1 MSSPRHRAWA
11 LGTSDAESVLA
22 EARKA
27 LFVMVAFLAI
37 LWIVQLANVLD
48 HYQLTTDYG
57 IRPRDLSSL
66 PDILSAPFLHV
77 SWTHIESNSGPLF
90 IFGFLAAYRGVV
102 RFLGLT
108 GLVIVASGLADW
120 FFGAH
125 STIGVGASGVVFGYL
140 GYILVR
146 GFFDRHGI
154 DIMIGAVMALC
165 FAYQFTVLLPHAGI
179 GWQAHIGGLVA
190 GVVGGWIFRD
200 RSARGGPQG
209 KPRRPPTARCQP
221 GHDARHCRDRARIAH
236 GGQRSAAAHGRP
248 GPPVTSCP
256 NRGAGQSRGRKAD
269 RRPRASCTQVRAAT
283 STGSSTTWV
292 SEPSE
297 HAGHRPDGA
306 SADRRLPPPCL
317 GPGRTCSAVA
327 R

>member
-1 MSSPRHRAWA
+1 MSSPRHRAWT

-27 LFVMVAFLAI
+27 LYVMVAFLAI

-48 HYQLTTDYG
+48 HYHLTFDYG
-57 IRPRDLSSL
+57 IRPRDLGSL
-66 PDILSAPFLHV
+66 PDVLAAPFLHV

-108 GLVIVASGLADW
+108 GLVIVASGLAAW
-120 FFGAH
+120 FFGAPN
-125 STIGVGASGVVFGYL
+125 TIGAGASGVVFGYL

-154 DIMIGAVMALC
+154 DIMIGAVMAVC

-190 GVVGGWIFRD
+190 GVVGGWVFRD
-200 RSARGGPQG
+200 RGA
-209 KPRRPPTARCQP
+209 
-221 GHDARHCRDRARIAH
+221 
-236 GGQRSAAAHGRP
+236 SAAARKVAKTTRP
-248 GPPVTSCP
+248 AAAA
-256 NRGAGQSRGRKAD
+256 GAPG
-269 RRPRASCTQVRAAT
+269 TVAAT
-283 STGSSTTWV
+283 SANPAIAAPAASTTIA
-292 SEPSE
+292 SRAPSTSDV
-297 HAGHRPDGA
+297 HTGPRGDIHRQLD
-306 SADRRLPPPCL
+306 DL
-317 GPGRTCSAVA
+317 GL
-327 R
+327 

>member
-1 MSSPRHRAWA
+1 MSTPRHRAWA
-11 LGTSDAESVLA
+11 MGTSDAESVLA

-66 PDILSAPFLHV
+66 PDIVSAPFLHV

-108 GLVIVASGLADW
+108 ALVIVASGLAAW
-120 FFGAH
+120 FFG
-125 STIGVGASGVVFGYL
+125 SPGTIGVGASGVVFGYL

-200 RSARGGPQG
+200 RSARAS
-209 KPRRPPTARCQP
+209 ARKE
-221 GHDARHCRDRARIAH
+221 AK
-236 GGQRSAAAHGRP
+236 AAAAARP
-248 GPPVTSCP
+248 G
-256 NRGAGQSRGRKAD
+256 AA
-269 RRPRASCTQVRAAT
+269 AAT
-283 STGSSTTWV
+283 PGT
-292 SEPSE
+292 
-297 HAGHRPDGA
+297 ALAA
-306 SADRRLPPPCL
+306 SAKPAIDVPAVSKAAVGKAAVGEPGVAKPAASRPAASTSELYSGPRGDIYRQLDDL
-317 GPGRTCSAVA
+317 GL
-327 R
+327 

>member
-1 MSSPRHRAWA
+1 MNSPRHRSWT
-11 LGTSDAESVLA
+11 LGASDAESALA

-37 LWIVQLANVLD
+37 LWLVQVVNVID
-48 HYQLTTDYG
+48 HYQLTLNYA
-57 IRPRDLSSL
+57 IRPHELASL
-66 PDILSAPFLHV
+66 PDIASAPFLHV

-108 GLVIVASGLADW
+108 ALVILASGLAAW
-120 FFGAH
+120 SFGTPG
-125 STIGVGASGVVFGYL
+125 SIGVGASGVVFGYL

-165 FAYQFTVLLPHAGI
+165 FAYQFTVLLPHTGI

-200 RSARGGPQG
+200 RKASASR
-209 KPRRPPTARCQP
+209 KA
-221 GHDARHCRDRARIAH
+221 AK
-236 GGQRSAAAHGRP
+236 AAAVRP
-248 GPPVTSCP
+248 AVSAKTPATATPAVTLRTGNAAAIKQAAEAP
-256 NRGAGQSRGRKAD
+256 AANTTVA
-269 RRPRASCTQVRAAT
+269 RPEA
-283 STGSSTTWV
+283 STTGTF
-292 SEPSE
+292 
-297 HAGHRPDGA
+297 AGPRGDLHRQLDDMG
-306 SADRRLPPPCL
+306 L
-317 GPGRTCSAVA
+317 
-327 R
+327 

>member
-37 LWIVQLANVLD
+37 LWMVQVANVAD
-48 HYQLTTDYG
+48 HYQLTNNYG
-57 IRPRDLSSL
+57 IRPRDVTSL

-108 GLVIVASGLADW
+108 ALVIVASGLAAW
-120 FFGAH
+120 FFG
-125 STIGVGASGVVFGYL
+125 SPNSIGVGASGVVFGYL

-179 GWQAHIGGLVA
+179 GWQAHIGGLAA
-190 GVVGGWIFRD
+190 GVVGGWVFRD
-200 RSARGGPQG
+200 RSASAARKKAKAVSARPGTVAATPGTAAGTSAAPSVNMPSTNMAGAG
-209 KPRRPPTARCQP
+209 KPGSDKPAVSTSARSVSLPRRDGSKSELHT
-221 GHDARHCRDRARIAH
+221 
-236 GGQRSAAAHGRP
+236 
-248 GPPVTSCP
+248 GP
-256 NRGAGQSRGRKAD
+256 RGDLYRQLD
-269 RRPRASCTQVRAAT
+269 
-283 STGSSTTWV
+283 
-292 SEPSE
+292 
-297 HAGHRPDGA
+297 D
-306 SADRRLPPPCL
+306 L
-317 GPGRTCSAVA
+317 GL
-327 R
+327 